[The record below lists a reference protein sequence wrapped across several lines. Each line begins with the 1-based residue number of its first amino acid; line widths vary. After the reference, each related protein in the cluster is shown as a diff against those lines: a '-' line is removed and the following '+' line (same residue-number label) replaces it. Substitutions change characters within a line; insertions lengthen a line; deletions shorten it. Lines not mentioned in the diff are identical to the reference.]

1 MKLKKWTLTLCLM
14 GTLLLPLQILTQT
27 TLASEGQTEEELAPG
42 FNDCISRS
50 TSVLEMRQCNANAI
64 GYWQDKLDK
73 ALNRAEAMCEQAS
86 QPEICK
92 KRLDQSQAA
101 WQDYVDMMADYR
113 MEVSGGGS
121 GGLLEQGHF
130 RAEAIRAQARLL
142 ASGQTVNA
150 DTANASPQKGF
161 EVQVLDS
168 VEGLSPC
175 KPGEDITMSM
185 IPSCGPAGLSTV
197 GQWLRLMHDGE
208 PFAQTCVYQ
217 YWGVSSVQAGD
228 LSFYQVESSQ
238 DGRKLLTLLSDQGMT
253 LHVFHTSGPG
263 LKERRV
269 EDGKL
274 VYFWEDG
281 EGYTFKTVVGKNEI
295 HTIPSSEECGDSHWT
310 DLRLEELEYLGLDDK
325 GLADIWYGHLFLTK
339 DGQTLKLSG
348 EHNSWPWLQSYQGK
362 TLRIQWG
369 KLVYGPG
376 FGGNTLYAVMPG
388 LAKSTEDGAA
398 APRYDNRRFEFSLSW
413 LPENCTMQESDN
425 GDGVTMRDE
434 TGFILLAYGTNS
446 YLVMD
451 QSMEDAMAELSSGLK
466 VTYKH
471 IDKEKSW
478 FVVSGVADDEIVYIK
493 CFFGYP
499 AARIL
504 RMSYPKHKEQ
514 TYAPQVEK
522 VVQGFRL
529 YD

>member
-1 MKLKKWTLTLCLM
+1 
-14 GTLLLPLQILTQT
+14 
-27 TLASEGQTEEELAPG
+27 
-42 FNDCISRS
+42 
-50 TSVLEMRQCNANAI
+50 
-64 GYWQDKLDK
+64 
-73 ALNRAEAMCEQAS
+73 
-86 QPEICK
+86 
-92 KRLDQSQAA
+92 
-101 WQDYVDMMADYR
+101 
-113 MEVSGGGS
+113 
-121 GGLLEQGHF
+121 
-130 RAEAIRAQARLL
+130 
-142 ASGQTVNA
+142 
-150 DTANASPQKGF
+150 
-161 EVQVLDS
+161 
-168 VEGLSPC
+168 
-175 KPGEDITMSM
+175 MSM
-185 IPSCGPAGLSTV
+185 IPSSGPAGLSPV
-197 GQWLRLMHDGE
+197 GQWLRLMRDGE

-295 HTIPSSEECGDSHWT
+295 HTIPSSEGCGDSHWT
-310 DLRLEELEYLGLDDK
+310 DLRLEEWEYLGLDDK

-398 APRYDNRRFEFSLSW
+398 APRYDNRRFEFSLSR